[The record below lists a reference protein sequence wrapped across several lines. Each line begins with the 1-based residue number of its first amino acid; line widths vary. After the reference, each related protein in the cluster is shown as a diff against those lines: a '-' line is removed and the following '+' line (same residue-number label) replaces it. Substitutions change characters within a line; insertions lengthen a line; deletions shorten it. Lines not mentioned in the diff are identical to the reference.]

1 MMPGSPIGPTPSAK
15 ETLVLEAVRVPA
27 ALPISVAD
35 DVVAFRMRTAAEQFL
50 AYGRPGLAGRQLARV
65 RLRKCWSR

>member
-1 MMPGSPIGPTPSAK
+1 MPGSPIGPTPWAK

-27 ALPISVAD
+27 ALRISVAD

-50 AYGRPGLAGRQLARV
+50 AYG
-65 RLRKCWSR
+65 